1 MTSYL
6 LDTTVI
12 IDYLRGRP
20 EVVGLIKRLFAEG
33 SSLGCC
39 PINIIEV
46 YAGMREKER
55 EDTEEFLENLEYYEL
70 SKGIARQAGGSKRE
84 YQKKGITL
92 SLSDVAIAS
101 IAMANDLTFLTDNQK
116 HYPMSKLKIKELT
129 PNAG

>member
-1 MTSYL
+1 MTNYL

-46 YAGMREKER
+46 YAGMRKKER
-55 EDTEEFLENLEYYEL
+55 EGTDLSPPSRGRARERG
-70 SKGIARQAGGSKRE
+70 SKGPLMTGPLIF
-84 YQKKGITL
+84 TL
-92 SLSDVAIAS
+92 CGADDNIAS
-101 IAMANDLTFLTDNQK
+101 PLLQAQGRNDTRLFNVHRLTCYSNSQFT
-116 HYPMSKLKIKELT
+116 
-129 PNAG
+129 